1 MCEKL
6 NVSRQAVTKWEAGQA
21 YPDIMNLIQ
30 ISDMRR
36 FTGRMKRYMNAISM
50 VDWYSKYYFFK
61 ITSDIK

>member
-1 MCEKL
+1 M
-6 NVSRQAVTKWEAGQA
+6 TKWEAGQA